1 MWFRVILTA
10 FALAVVLYLQF
21 GFDIKDWVQKSAN
34 QSSEISSTES
44 SPEAEPSSQP

>member
-21 GFDIKDWVQKSAN
+21 GFDIKDWIQQSAN
-34 QSSEISSTES
+34 QTSENSES
-44 SPEAEPSSQP
+44 SPEAEPTSQP

>member
-21 GFDIKDWVQKSAN
+21 GFNIKDWIKQSAT
-34 QSSEISSTES
+34 QTTETLGTPLESEPT
-44 SPEAEPSSQP
+44 SPP

>member
-21 GFDIKDWVQKSAN
+21 GFNIKDWIQQSAN
-34 QSSEISSTES
+34 QANELSSSES
-44 SPEAEPSSQP
+44 SPETAPTSQP

>member
-21 GFDIKDWVQKSAN
+21 GFDIKDWIKQSAN
-34 QSSEISSTES
+34 QTSENSGS
-44 SPEAEPSSQP
+44 SPEAETATQP